1 MLIFLAKFVLLKYQ
15 DMEKFKA
22 ATEQGIT
29 IITQTESN
37 LKLRVLDAA
46 TTTLPGD
53 TPVIEA
59 TLYIEQGA
67 FIPKCSYFFE
77 LIDPVI
83 NLINNEADLNNFKAA
98 VDFYFNTVL
107 GTDLYVK
114 SIPKASSLCPAERK
128 HYQF

>member
-1 MLIFLAKFVLLKYQ
+1 
-15 DMEKFKA
+15 MEKFTV
-22 ATEQGIT
+22 ATEHGIT
-29 IITQTESN
+29 VIIGVEER

-59 TLYIEQGA
+59 TLYIEQGG

-77 LIDPVI
+77 LTDPITHLMNSATDID
-83 NLINNEADLNNFKAA
+83 NFKAA
-98 VDFYFNTVL
+98 VDFFFNTVL
-107 GTDLYVK
+107 GTYLYVK

-128 HYQF
+128 NYQY

>member
-1 MLIFLAKFVLLKYQ
+1 MVKYK
-15 DMEKFKA
+15 DMEKFKV

-29 IITQTESN
+29 IITHVEAN

-59 TLYIEQGA
+59 TLYIEQGG
-67 FIPKCSYFFE
+67 FIPKCRYFFE
-77 LIDPVI
+77 VTDTVT
-83 NLINNEADLNNFKAA
+83 NLMNTEADIDNFKAA
-98 VDFYFNTVL
+98 VDFFFNSVL

-114 SIPKASSLCPAERK
+114 RIPKASSLCPAERK
-128 HYQF
+128 HYHY

>member
-1 MLIFLAKFVLLKYQ
+1 
-15 DMEKFKA
+15 MEKFKV

-29 IITQTESN
+29 IITHVEAN

-59 TLYIEQGA
+59 TLYIEQGG

-77 LIDPVI
+77 LTDPI
-83 NLINNEADLNNFKAA
+83 SNLMNSEVDLENFKAA
-98 VDFYFNTVL
+98 VDFFFTGVL
-107 GTDLYVK
+107 GTELYVK

-128 HYQF
+128 HYHY